1 MTNTNPVFREGDEVV
16 LAEGSHQGTPG
27 VFVRLRQDP
36 GWADITERNGK
47 VRSHPVQWL
56 AHAVAAAPV
65 LPSPAKS

>member
-1 MTNTNPVFREGDEVV
+1 
-16 LAEGSHQGTPG
+16 